1 MGLTAQSRVPVQ
13 LEMQPPERLGEK
25 EKGGIVF
32 KAGRGLF
39 LHFVM
44 QNHTAWRWL
53 RVVSGFNIP

>member
-13 LEMQPPERLGEK
+13 LEMQPPERLREK

-39 LHFVM
+39 FAFCNAKSHGMEVA
-44 QNHTAWRWL
+44 QGGL
-53 RVVSGFNIP
+53 RF